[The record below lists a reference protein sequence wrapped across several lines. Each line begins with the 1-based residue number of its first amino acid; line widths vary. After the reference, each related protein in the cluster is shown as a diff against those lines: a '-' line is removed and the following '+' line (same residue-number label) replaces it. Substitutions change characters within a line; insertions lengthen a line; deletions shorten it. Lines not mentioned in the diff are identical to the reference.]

1 MAVITCREGKVQMQ
15 APGTLSSP
23 RRTTIPVIVPRR
35 SLAHRSKGLSFRL
48 VASSQSPGNPTGL
61 DPEHQGRADAERD
74 EKSDSQSYQ
83 SSSPET
89 AATSP
94 LDSGNKSFVAGGAV
108 GLGVALFLGARF
120 SMGAPSFATVEAN
133 SVPLEAALSNG
144 RPTVLEFYANYCE
157 VCRELLPQVYE
168 AEETYHDKVNFV
180 MLNVENSKW
189 APELVD
195 YKVKGIPHFVFLDE
209 SGEPQAAA
217 VGKLPREVLQGNV
230 DALAKGQQ
238 LPYAKVAGATS
249 PLQRSGDGVRKQ
261 TQPRD
266 HA

>member
-1 MAVITCREGKVQMQ
+1 MQ
-15 APGTLSSP
+15 FPLTPSP
-23 RRTTIPVIVPRR
+23 PRTTLCHVPRNLGHSTKIFPAR
-35 SLAHRSKGLSFRL
+35 FIAR
-48 VASSQSPGNPTGL
+48 SQSTGGPTGL
-61 DPEHQGRADAERD
+61 QPEDHERTNAEVDVGSVPQGPQNPSSPPRRPADAA
-74 EKSDSQSYQ
+74 
-83 SSSPET
+83 SPSE
-89 AATSP
+89 
-94 LDSGNKSFVAGGAV
+94 SGNKRFVAGGAV
-108 GLGVALFLGARF
+108 GLGVALFLAARF

-133 SVPLEAALSNG
+133 SVPFESALSNG

-168 AEETYHDKVNFV
+168 AEEMYHDKVNFV

-189 APELVD
+189 APELLD
-195 YKVKGIPHFVFLDE
+195 YNVNGIPHFVFLDG
-209 SGEPQAAA
+209 SGVPQAAA

-230 DALAKGQQ
+230 DALANGVR

-249 PLQRSGDGVRKQ
+249 PLQRGGEGLLKKQ